1 MELLEDEIN
10 LHLLRYLVSGN
21 GVSVNINAISK
32 DLKIHRATVKRRV
45 EWLYEKEILTPP
57 FYFFP
62 YLYEAYPLLVLAKAD
77 MPRTKEL
84 IDFLKDDSHI
94 FAAFSCME
102 GPYNTFLF
110 EFFTSLESY
119 HNWREQIVK
128 EQKIPSRENSAQAD
142 VYIFSNKLTFK
153 YDPNCFVRELRRNF
167 DKNGFVEIN
176 GIKLDKTSFFILENV
191 MNGKYVLRND
201 AFLSREL
208 KISRKTVKNRVQIM
222 TSKGIIGKPK
232 CFFPNLFIPP
242 GYNLIVSMIEVKSN
256 IKQIKSYM
264 TNNDNISRAQEAS
277 TGRYNFLIFS
287 AFSTIE
293 NFFEMGDEMVS
304 NFPDSIGGIS
314 NIILSSKTIHAI
326 KPQKLSL
333 TWIERKLWD
342 VKKNKYTN

>member
-1 MELLEDEIN
+1 MELLEDETN
-10 LHLLRYLVSGN
+10 LRLLRYLVSGN

-32 DLKIHRATVKRRV
+32 DLKIHRATVRRRIKD
-45 EWLYEKEILTPP
+45 LYEKEILNPP

-77 MPRTKEL
+77 MPRTKEV

-102 GPYNTFLF
+102 GSYNTFLL
-110 EFFTSLESY
+110 EFFTSLEAY
-119 HNWREQIVK
+119 HSWREQIVK
-128 EQKIPSRENSAQAD
+128 EQKIPARENRAPAD

-153 YDPNCFVRELRRNF
+153 YDPNCFIREMRRNF
-167 DKNGFVEIN
+167 DKNGFIEIN
-176 GIKLDKTSFFILENV
+176 KIKLDKISFFILENV
-191 MNGKYVLRND
+191 MNGKYIQRND

-208 KISRKTVKNRVQIM
+208 NVSRKTVRHRVDLMMQ
-222 TSKGIIGKPK
+222 KGIIAKPR

-242 GYNLIVSMIEVKSN
+242 AYNLVVSVIEVKSN
-256 IKQIKSYM
+256 IQQIKSYM
-264 TNNDNISRAQEAS
+264 INNDNISRAQEAS

-287 AFSTIE
+287 AFKTIE
-293 NFFEMGDEMVS
+293 HFFEMGEEMVS
-304 NFPDSIGGIS
+304 NFPNSIGGMS
-314 NIILSSKTIHAI
+314 NTILSSRMIHAI

-342 VKKNKYTN
+342 IKNK

>member
-10 LHLLRYLVSGN
+10 LRLLRYLVSGN

-32 DLKIHRATVKRRV
+32 DLKIHRATVRRRIKD
-45 EWLYEKEILTPP
+45 LYEKEILNPP

-77 MPRTKEL
+77 MPRTKEV

-102 GPYNTFLF
+102 GPYNTFLL
-110 EFFTSLESY
+110 EFFRSLEAY
-119 HNWREQIVK
+119 HSWREQIVK
-128 EQKIPSRENSAQAD
+128 EQKIPARENRAPAD

-153 YDPNCFVRELRRNF
+153 YDPNCFIREMRRNF
-167 DKNGFVEIN
+167 DKNGFIEIN
-176 GIKLDKTSFFILENV
+176 KIKLDKISFFILENV
-191 MNGKYVLRND
+191 MNGKYIQRND

-208 KISRKTVKNRVQIM
+208 NVSRKTVKHRVEVMMQ
-222 TSKGIIGKPK
+222 KGIIGKPR

-242 GYNLIVSMIEVKSN
+242 GYNLIVSVIEVKSN
-256 IKQIKSYM
+256 IQQIKSYM
-264 TNNDNISRAQEAS
+264 INNDNISRAQEAS

-287 AFSTIE
+287 AFKTIE
-293 NFFEMGDEMVS
+293 HFFEMGEELVS
-304 NFPDSIGGIS
+304 NFPNDIGGIS
-314 NIILSSKTIHAI
+314 NTILSSRMIHAI

-333 TWIERKLWD
+333 TWIERKLWNI
-342 VKKNKYTN
+342 KNK